1 MTYSPYNENAPFFP
15 SLKLGG
21 GGGGLFIHFVQ
32 DCSWQWR
39 LVKGI
44 LLKRDVSFTSEKT
57 PQFSLSCRLVL
68 RMKYIQSYEHVEE
81 SVGMHRMFA
90 RKYLVPHDALDS
102 FIKHVT
108 YQGVGITFSHVMM
121 QSCVVLSKVTK
132 GLYPQMATTLHTTI
146 IDSVYK

>member
-1 MTYSPYNENAPFFP
+1 M
-15 SLKLGG
+15 
-21 GGGGLFIHFVQ
+21 
-32 DCSWQWR
+32 
-39 LVKGI
+39 KGI